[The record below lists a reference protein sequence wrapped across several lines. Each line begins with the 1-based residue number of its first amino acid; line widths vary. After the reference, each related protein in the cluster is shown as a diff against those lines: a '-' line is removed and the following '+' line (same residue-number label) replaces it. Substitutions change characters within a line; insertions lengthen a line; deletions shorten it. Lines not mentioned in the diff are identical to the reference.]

1 MLQKRFIDNSSNPQ
15 KKIFDKIGRTF
26 CLVFN
31 RVTMYEINHPY
42 TVQAVKEF
50 FNTISEGLRDSSP
63 IVLIMNQEQFFVEDE
78 PFDSRLNT
86 TRMVAYFKKCAIES
100 LSFETGVTEAELGF
114 FFRIFCDQQNFPK
127 VDAMKEKIAALGV
140 NKVKINYVFF
150 KKMNSDE
157 KLILKKDLSE
167 IKQGERATNRDEIYK
182 EVLDRITEGIV
193 LEEFEQSISLKNLLE
208 DPEKISRQLIEKDLS
223 VYQDSDVLSG
233 SPGEVINQQLV
244 RLKEEIGKF
253 EQGQGGTNLSELA
266 DAVFEMKA
274 KLLAGIEEQKAL
286 GFIYK
291 NEKQIKGEVDEIS
304 DRVIVQLVK
313 DEYKK
318 GSVSVQRL
326 GHIIRRLI
334 PDHSELQR
342 LLPKLKEA
350 MLSEGMSA
358 SAFVDLLKEIGEEL
372 QNEELSEFL
381 KRGAEKIGLDSDELI
396 RELKID
402 PEGAAELIYL
412 ASEIRNGT
420 GDEKVLTELL
430 VDYIERVGS
439 KFADEFPDAN
449 KENEGSL
456 LRDVLINLGSK
467 LVNKLKVKNLNNDVL
482 IAVEKRL
489 GDRMEKFLSNLE
501 TNLKSSEHPD
511 PINEDFGKTT
521 VFRMLEESV
530 DEGDELQKILTQV
543 RKGIENKS
551 IDENNFQQ
559 IHDEILKIKNKQI
572 KRKSNKALPKGVLN
586 YINTILYIEKE
597 IFRSLRYDTPFS
609 TITFSVIELKPQKP
623 VPSGSI
629 SGKDISQSIMGELIN
644 LLRGADIV
652 GILNKDLIVVL
663 LPMTNEKNARIALQ
677 RIRKSLHEG
686 PIYINEIPILVRFAG
701 AVASCDHETT
711 PDLQAYLSLAENN
724 HRDLVVRLKNINDLM

>member
-1 MLQKRFIDNSSNPQ
+1 MLQKRFIDNKSNPQ
-15 KKIFDKIGRTF
+15 NKIFDKIGRTF

-31 RVTMYEINHPY
+31 RVTMYDINHPY
-42 TVQAVKEF
+42 TVQSVKEF

-63 IVLIMNQEQFFVEDE
+63 IVLIMSHEQFYVEDE

-86 TRMVAYFKKCAIES
+86 SRMVAYFKKCAIES
-100 LSFETGVTEAELGF
+100 LSFEIGVTEAELGI

-127 VDAMKEKIAALGV
+127 ADAMKEKIAALGV
-140 NKVKINYVFF
+140 NNVKINYVFF

-157 KLILKKDLSE
+157 ELILKDELSG
-167 IKQGERATNRDEIYK
+167 IKASRGEHSRNEMYQ
-182 EVLDRITEGIV
+182 EVLNRLTEGIV
-193 LEEFEQSISLKNLLE
+193 IEEFEKSISLKNLLE
-208 DPEKISRQLIEKDLS
+208 DPDKLSSQLIEKDLS
-223 VYQDSDVLSG
+223 AYQVSDGLSD
-233 SPGEVINQQLV
+233 SPGQIINQQLV
-244 RLKEEIGKF
+244 KLKEEIGKF

-266 DAVFEMKA
+266 EAVFEMKA

-291 NEKQIKGEVDEIS
+291 NENQIKGEVDEIS

-313 DEYKK
+313 DEYRK
-318 GSVSVQRL
+318 GSISVQRL

-334 PDHSELQR
+334 PDQGELQR

-350 MLSEGMSA
+350 MLSEGMS
-358 SAFVDLLKEIGEEL
+358 SSEFVDLLKEIGEEL
-372 QNEELSEFL
+372 QNEALSEIL
-381 KRGAEKIGLDSDELI
+381 KTGAEKIGLDSDELI

-402 PEGAAELIYL
+402 PDGAAELIYL

-439 KFADEFPDAN
+439 KFADDFPGEN
-449 KENEGSL
+449 KENESSV
-456 LRDVLINLGSK
+456 LRNVLINVGSK
-467 LVNKLKVKNLNNDVL
+467 LVNKLKGKNLNNDVL
-482 IAVEKRL
+482 LAVEKRL
-489 GDRMEKFLSNLE
+489 GERMEKFLSNLE
-501 TNLKSSEHPD
+501 TNLKSSEQPA
-511 PINEDFGKTT
+511 PIEDDLGKTT
-521 VFRMLEESV
+521 IFRMLEESV
-530 DEGDELQKILTQV
+530 DEGDELQKILAQV
-543 RKGIENKS
+543 RQGIENKS

-559 IHDEILKIKNKQI
+559 IHDEILKIKNTQI
-572 KRKSNKALPKGVLN
+572 RRKSNNALPNGVLN
-586 YINTILYIEKE
+586 YINTLLYIEKE

-609 TITFSVIELKPQKP
+609 TITFSVLELKPQRP
-623 VPSGSI
+623 VPPGSV

-663 LPMTNEKNARIALQ
+663 LPMTNTQNARIALQ
-677 RIRKSLHEG
+677 RIRKRLHEA
-686 PIYINEIPILVRFAG
+686 PICINEIPILVRFAG
-701 AVASCDHETT
+701 AVTSCDHETT

-724 HRDLVVRLKNINDLM
+724 HRDLVVRLKNIKDLM